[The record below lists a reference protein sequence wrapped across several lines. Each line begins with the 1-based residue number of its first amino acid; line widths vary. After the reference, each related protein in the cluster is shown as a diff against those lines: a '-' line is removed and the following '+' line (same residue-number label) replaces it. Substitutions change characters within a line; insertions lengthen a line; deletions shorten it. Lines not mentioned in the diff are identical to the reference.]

1 MIDAITMEVIAAVGG
16 TAATAAVAAAIEA
29 YRTRRMVEQHDSA
42 VFGDD
47 DRAWDGLV
55 ERSKRHEERLDDIQ
69 HHVDDERLR

>member
-1 MIDAITMEVIAAVGG
+1 VLDPLALFGGLGSTAAIAAFV
-16 TAATAAVAAAIEA
+16 EA

-42 VFGDD
+42 VFGDN